1 MNSINF
7 DEIDKEFTG
16 MNLTRNLNGTIKK
29 DSIKNIVTLLNSY
42 NETRD
47 KFILNEFT
55 GNIEVTDN
63 IPDLYITKG
72 LITDRVIN
80 SLASFLEEQ
89 TDLLFKDKLIY
100 KALLKITDK
109 NKHNPVKSRIEAVKW
124 DGQERVANYFINHL
138 GAENNDY
145 IKQVTVTWFKGMI
158 ARIYEQE
165 VKFEI
170 VPILTGKQGIGKST
184 AISRLMPDYF
194 VDDLGSLG
202 MNKDD
207 LLKLENASIVELSEL
222 NAMTNTQLEKTKAFI
237 SQTKD
242 NYRKPFE
249 SLSEVHYRNCVFIGT
264 TNSTDFLKDKTG
276 NRRFYPI
283 ECYKDNITSPIFNIP
298 EDEILQVLAESKV
311 LYEQDK
317 TLYLSPEIMKQAELE
332 QEKYK
337 EADPVEELVQG
348 YINMP
353 IPDNWDDLTITSK
366 KEYYN
371 NHKQGVITN
380 NHNRI
385 TFASTDELLGVIFDL
400 EDKEKATTGRS
411 ISMQLTNIMQS
422 LGGKQSRKWVNG
434 TYLRGYK
441 FPINQPN
448 QLK

>member
-1 MNSINF
+1 MNNINF
-7 DEIDKEFTG
+7 DEIDKEITG
-16 MNLTRNLNGTIKK
+16 MNLLKTKSGIIKK
-29 DSIKNIVTLLNSY
+29 DSIKNIVTLLNSN
-42 NETRD
+42 NETRN

-89 TDLLFKDKLIY
+89 TDVLFKDKLIY

-109 NKHNPVKSRIEAVKW
+109 SKYNPVKSRIEAVEW
-124 DGQERVANYFINHL
+124 DGQERVAKYFIDHL

-145 IKQVTVTWFKGMI
+145 IKQVTITWFKGMI

-165 VKFEI
+165 VKFEV

-202 MNKDD
+202 TNKDD
-207 LLKLENASIVELSEL
+207 LLKLENACIVELAEL

-242 NYRKPFE
+242 NYRRPFE
-249 SLSEVHYRNCVFIGT
+249 SLNEVHYRNCVFIGT

-283 ECYKDNITSPIFNIP
+283 ECNKDNITSPIFNIT
-298 EDEILQVLAESKV
+298 EEEILQVLAESKV

>member
-1 MNSINF
+1 MNNINF
-7 DEIDKEFTG
+7 DEIDKEITG
-16 MNLTRNLNGTIKK
+16 MKLTKNLNGTIKK
-29 DSIKNIVTLLNSY
+29 NSIKNIVTLLNLY
-42 NETRD
+42 DETRN

-72 LITDRVIN
+72 LITNRVIN
-80 SLASFLEEQ
+80 SLASFLEKQ
-89 TDLLFKDKLIY
+89 TDVLFKDELIY
-100 KALLKITDK
+100 KALLDIT
-109 NKHNPVKSRIEAVKW
+109 NKHKYDPVKNRIEAVEW
-124 DGQERVANYFINHL
+124 DKQERVAKYFIDHL

-165 VKFEI
+165 VKFEV

-202 MNKDD
+202 TNKDD
-207 LLKLENASIVELSEL
+207 LLKLENACIVELAEL
-222 NAMTNTQLEKTKAFI
+222 SALTNTQLEKTKSFI

-242 NYRKPFE
+242 NYRRPYQ
-249 SLSEVHYRNCVFIGT
+249 SLNEVHYRNCVFIGT

-283 ECYKDNITSPIFNIP
+283 ECNKDNITSPIFNVH
-298 EDEILQVLAESKV
+298 EEEILQVLAESKV

-337 EADPVEELVQG
+337 EEDPLQDLITEYL
-348 YINMP
+348 NMP
-353 IPDNWDDLTITSK
+353 VPPNWDDLTITSK

-371 NHKQGVITN
+371 NRKQGITTDDRN
-380 NHNRI
+380 KIN
-385 TFASTDELLGVIFDL
+385 FVATDELLEIVLGMN
-400 EDKEKATTGRS
+400 EKEKATTGKRS
-411 ISMQLTNIMQS
+411 ARRIKLIMQS
-422 LGGKQSRKWVNG
+422 LNWKHCRRGKNKIS
-434 TYLRGYK
+434 GYK
-441 FPINQPN
+441 GTV
-448 QLK
+448 KDS